1 MVCLNISELCKIYE
15 SIQQDIVDL
24 KQTKARIPEN
34 REYTE
39 NIQKSLTQEIEKFEL
54 IKGMILD
61 LEIEIPEGHPLEKI
75 ANPNET
81 TSYFILP

>member
-1 MVCLNISELCKIYE
+1 MNIAELCKLYE
-15 SIQQDIVDL
+15 SIQQDIAEL
-24 KQTKARIPEN
+24 KQTKSRVPEN

-39 NIQKSLTQEIEKFEL
+39 VIRKSITQEIEKFEIL
-54 IKGMILD
+54 KGMILD

-75 ANPNET
+75 MGYNET

>member
-1 MVCLNISELCKIYE
+1 MNISELCELYE
-15 SIQQDIVDL
+15 SIQQDITEL
-24 KQTKARIPEN
+24 KQTKSRIPEN

-39 NIQKSLTQEIEKFEL
+39 AIRKSIAQEIEKFEVL
-54 IKGMILD
+54 KGMILD

-75 ANPNET
+75 AGSNET